1 MEKYISFS
9 VGSLRFI
16 DSLQFLNASLET
28 LVTNLKADGSDKFTQ
43 LTKEFSDE
51 QKISLLL
58 RKGVYPYDF
67 MDDESKFNMS
77 QLPAQAEFYNSLTD
91 SDISDED
98 YEHAHQVW
106 TTFDLKTMGEYHDL
120 YMKTDVLLLADVF
133 ENFRNMCLDY
143 YDLDSAHYFTLPGVG
158 WDAMLKMGG
167 VELELLTDLD
177 MHLMIEHGLRGGISM
192 ISKKFSK
199 ANNPYLETFNENEP
213 STYLMYLDANNL
225 YGHSMSQYLPERDFE
240 WVKDLDSLD
249 IMTVTENS
257 NTGYILEVD
266 LEYPTELHDCH
277 RYYPLAPES
286 MLVTDAML
294 SPHSQ
299 QLRDKLCL
307 TGRPVRKLVPNLND
321 KEKYVLHYRNLQFYL
336 RQGIKLTKI
345 HRAIQFRQS
354 PWLKTYIDF
363 NTEKRKQSKNE
374 TEKAFFKLMNNSC
387 FGRSMMNVRK
397 HVNVELVNSKK
408 RLTKL
413 CAKPAFEGF
422 KIFNPDLAA
431 VHLKKATIFLNQPI
445 YAGFSILDM
454 SKIVMYEFHYD
465 FMRAKYGNKVQLLFT
480 DTDSLCYEIETEDI
494 YSDFQKHANLF
505 DTSNYNL
512 SHPLFSIV
520 NAKVLGKMKD
530 ELGGSV
536 MEEFVGLRPKMYS
549 VLYEGKEKKIA
560 KGVSKT
566 VIKKVL
572 KHTMYKKCLFE
583 HSQLRHSMTNIQSV
597 NHQLYS
603 VATNMI
609 SLSPY
614 DDKRYVLEDGI
625 HTLAHGHYRTPTG
638 IID

>member
-1 MEKYISFS
+1 
-9 VGSLRFI
+9 
-16 DSLQFLNASLET
+16 
-28 LVTNLKADGSDKFTQ
+28 
-43 LTKEFSDE
+43 
-51 QKISLLL
+51 
-58 RKGVYPYDF
+58 
-67 MDDESKFNMS
+67 
-77 QLPAQAEFYNSLTD
+77 
-91 SDISDED
+91 
-98 YEHAHQVW
+98 
-106 TTFDLKTMGEYHDL
+106 
-120 YMKTDVLLLADVF
+120 
-133 ENFRNMCLDY
+133 
-143 YDLDSAHYFTLPGVG
+143 
-158 WDAMLKMGG
+158 
-167 VELELLTDLD
+167 
-177 MHLMIEHGLRGGISM
+177 
-192 ISKKFSK
+192 
-199 ANNPYLETFNENEP
+199 
-213 STYLMYLDANNL
+213 
-225 YGHSMSQYLPERDFE
+225 MSQYLPERDFE

-277 RYYPLAPES
+277 SDYPLAPES

-307 TGRPVRKLVPNLND
+307 TDRPVRKLVPNLND

-408 RLTKL
+408 RLKKL
-413 CAKPAFEGF
+413 CAKPTFEGF

-431 VHLKKATIFLNQPI
+431 VHLKKATIVLNQPI

-454 SKIVMYEFHYD
+454 SKIVMYEFHYN

-480 DTDSLCYEIETEDI
+480 DTDSLCYEVETEDI

-512 SHPLFSIV
+512 SHPLFSTV

-603 VATNMI
+603 VATNKI

-625 HTLAHGHYRTPTG
+625 HTLAHGHYRTHPR

>member
-43 LTKEFSDE
+43 LTKEFLDE

-98 YEHAHQVW
+98 YEHVHQVW

-192 ISKKFSK
+192 ISKKFFK

-277 RYYPLAPES
+277 SDYPLAPES

-363 NTEKRKQSKNE
+363 NMEKRKQSKNE

-408 RLTKL
+408 RLKKL
-413 CAKPAFEGF
+413 CAKPTFEGF

-494 YSDFQKHANLF
+494 YSDF
-505 DTSNYNL
+505 
-512 SHPLFSIV
+512 
-520 NAKVLGKMKD
+520 
-530 ELGGSV
+530 
-536 MEEFVGLRPKMYS
+536 
-549 VLYEGKEKKIA
+549 
-560 KGVSKT
+560 
-566 VIKKVL
+566 
-572 KHTMYKKCLFE
+572 
-583 HSQLRHSMTNIQSV
+583 
-597 NHQLYS
+597 
-603 VATNMI
+603 
-609 SLSPY
+609 
-614 DDKRYVLEDGI
+614 
-625 HTLAHGHYRTPTG
+625 
-638 IID
+638 